1 MMGGRRKSDMA
12 NVVLITGASSGFGN
26 GLARALAASG
36 HHVYA
41 SMRDSDGKNR
51 AKAEELRAWA
61 RATEAPLRVLELD
74 VRSAPSVDAAVREV
88 MEREGRIDV
97 AVNNAGVAPFG
108 LTECYSPA
116 QLAEIFDINVIG
128 CQRVIRAVLPQM
140 IERRAGL
147 ILHTSTVLARTTL
160 PCAGAYAGSKAA
172 LESLVESYHHELAG
186 TGVEVA
192 LVEPGAH
199 PTEVASKGPFPEDV
213 ARAAKY
219 GVRAGLLDQ
228 LKAGF
233 YKVFTGPMAPA
244 VSDVV
249 AAMRSVI
256 DAPAGRRP
264 LRIVV
269 DKMHHDL
276 VQAANRARDEARG
289 DYIRRSGGIEP

>member
-1 MMGGRRKSDMA
+1 MA
-12 NVVLITGASSGFGN
+12 NVVLITGAGSGFGN
-26 GLARALAASG
+26 GLARALAARG
-36 HHVYA
+36 DHVYA
-41 SMRDSDGKNR
+41 TMRDPEGKNR
-51 AKAEELRAWA
+51 ARAEELRAWA
-61 RATEAPLRVLELD
+61 RSVAAPLQVLDLD
-74 VRSAPSVDAAVREV
+74 VRSTPSVDVAVRRV
-88 MEREGRIDV
+88 VEREGRVDV

-116 QLAEIFDINVIG
+116 QLAEVFDVNVIG
-128 CQRVIRAVLPQM
+128 CQRVVRAVLPLM

-160 PCAGAYAGSKAA
+160 PCAGVYAGSKAA

-199 PTEVASKGPFPEDV
+199 PTEVASKGPFPENLE
-213 ARAAKY
+213 RATKY
-219 GVRAGLLDQ
+219 GARAGLLDQ

-233 YKVFTGPMAPA
+233 YKVFTGPMAPV

-249 AAMRSVI
+249 AAMQSII
-256 DAPAGRRP
+256 DAPAGQRP
-264 LRIVV
+264 LRTVV
-269 DKMHHDL
+269 DKLHHDP
-276 VQAANRARDEARG
+276 VEAANRARDEARV